1 MQQKIIFKS
10 KGLNCSG
17 LFYLPD
23 NYSATDD
30 VKLPA
35 IAMAHGMGTTKE
47 VGLPQFAERF
57 ADAGFAVLIFDFR
70 NLGESEGTPRG
81 QIFAEDQQ
89 EDYRNAITW
98 LQLQSQIDPER
109 IGVWGFSFSGGHVL
123 QIAAFDR
130 RIKCVVAQVPAVS
143 GFLAAQRSNTP
154 SDLYGVGMMLSQDRI
169 RRYETGEVNY
179 LPFVA
184 PPGQPCFFP
193 SSEEAREFFEA
204 AQVASEGRF
213 ENRITFESLERL
225 SYFEPAVRID
235 AISPTPLRMI
245 LAKKD
250 FLVPTD
256 IALAAY
262 ARAHEPKSLV
272 FLEGGH
278 LGKSEGEDFE
288 TASAAARDWFVQWL
302 KPSNAA
308 AQTYDPHSEYLGK
321 SNLESFEIN
330 MRLSLTGIG
339 AELKSEDGYAKVER
353 LISGGPAQLS
363 GKVTVGDRIAAVGQG
378 KDSFVDVV
386 DMKIDKVV
394 ELIRGK
400 KGSVVRLM
408 IVPANSADP
417 SKRKIVELVRDDVKL
432 TEQEAKAELIEKD
445 LPDGTVKL
453 PVVDGIPQISVQE
466 LKRKLDAKEDVFVL
480 DVREPHEH
488 RIVNLGTSLIPV
500 GDIERRASELADKKN
515 SEIVVYCKVGVRSQK
530 AALALKQAGFTNIS
544 NLTGGILAWAE
555 KIDPSM
561 EKH

>member
-1 MQQKIIFKS
+1 MQQKIVFKS

-23 NYSATDD
+23 NYSATEG
-30 VKLPA
+30 KQLPT
-35 IAMAHGMGTTKE
+35 IAMAHGIGTLKE
-47 VGLPQFAERF
+47 MGLPQYAERF
-57 ADAGFAVLIFDFR
+57 ADAGFAVLLFDFR
-70 NLGESEGTPRG
+70 NLGESEGTPRE
-81 QIFAEDQQ
+81 QVFAEDQQ

-98 LQLQSQIDPER
+98 LQLQPQIDPER

-123 QIAAFDR
+123 QVAAFDR

-143 GFLAAQRSNTP
+143 GFLVAQRSNTP

-193 SSEEAREFFEA
+193 SSEEAREFFAA

-250 FLVPTD
+250 FFIPMD
-256 IALAAY
+256 IALDAY

-278 LGKSEGEDFE
+278 LGKSEGDDFE

-302 KPSNAA
+302 KPCNVEAA
-308 AQTYDPHSEYLGK
+308 H
-321 SNLESFEIN
+321 
-330 MRLSLTGIG
+330 R
-339 AELKSEDGYAKVER
+339 
-353 LISGGPAQLS
+353 
-363 GKVTVGDRIAAVGQG
+363 
-378 KDSFVDVV
+378 
-386 DMKIDKVV
+386 
-394 ELIRGK
+394 
-400 KGSVVRLM
+400 
-408 IVPANSADP
+408 
-417 SKRKIVELVRDDVKL
+417 
-432 TEQEAKAELIEKD
+432 
-445 LPDGTVKL
+445 

-480 DVREPHEH
+480 DAREPHEH
-488 RIVNLGTSLIPV
+488 KIANLGAPLIPV

-515 SEIVVYCKVGVRSQK
+515 SEIIVYCKAGVRSQK
-530 AALALKQAGFTNIS
+530 AALALKQAGFTNVS

-561 EKH
+561 PKY

>member
-1 MQQKIIFKS
+1 MQQKVVFKS

-17 LFYLPD
+17 LFYRPD

-47 VGLPQFAERF
+47 MGLPQFAERF
-57 ADAGFAVLIFDFR
+57 ADAGFAVLLFDFR

-98 LQLQSQIDPER
+98 LQLQPHIDPER
-109 IGVWGFSFSGGHVL
+109 IGVWGFSFAGGHVL
-123 QIAAFDR
+123 QVAAFDR

-154 SDLYGVGMMLSQDRI
+154 LELDGIRMMLSKDRI
-169 RRYETGEVNY
+169 QRYETGEVNY

-193 SSEEAREFFEA
+193 SNEAREFFEA
-204 AQVASEGRF
+204 TQGASEGRF

-235 AISPTPLRMI
+235 AIAPTPLRMV

-250 FLVPTD
+250 FLIPTD

-278 LGKSEGEDFE
+278 LGKSEGDDFE

-302 KPSNAA
+302 KPSN
-308 AQTYDPHSEYLGK
+308 
-321 SNLESFEIN
+321 
-330 MRLSLTGIG
+330 
-339 AELKSEDGYAKVER
+339 VE
-353 LISGGPAQLS
+353 A
-363 GKVTVGDRIAAVGQG
+363 
-378 KDSFVDVV
+378 FH
-386 DMKIDKVV
+386 
-394 ELIRGK
+394 
-400 KGSVVRLM
+400 
-408 IVPANSADP
+408 
-417 SKRKIVELVRDDVKL
+417 
-432 TEQEAKAELIEKD
+432 
-445 LPDGTVKL
+445 L

-480 DVREPHEH
+480 DVREPHEYQ
-488 RIVNLGTSLIPV
+488 IVNLGAPLIPV

-515 SEIVVYCKVGVRSQK
+515 SEIVVYCKAGVRSQK
-530 AALALKQAGFTNIS
+530 AALALKQAGFTNVS

-561 EKH
+561 PKS

>member
-1 MQQKIIFKS
+1 
-10 KGLNCSG
+10 
-17 LFYLPD
+17 
-23 NYSATDD
+23 
-30 VKLPA
+30 
-35 IAMAHGMGTTKE
+35 MGTTKE
-47 VGLPQFAERF
+47 MGLPQFAERF
-57 ADAGFAVLIFDFR
+57 ADAGFAVLLFDFR

-98 LQLQSQIDPER
+98 LQLQPQIDPER

-154 SDLYGVGMMLSQDRI
+154 LELDGVRMMLSKDRI
-169 RRYETGEVNY
+169 QRYKTGEVNY

-193 SSEEAREFFEA
+193 SSEAQEFFKA
-204 AQVASEGRF
+204 TQGTSEGRF

-235 AISPTPLRMI
+235 AIAPTPLRMV

-250 FLVPTD
+250 IEIPSD

-278 LGKSEGEDFE
+278 LGKSEGDDFE

-302 KPSNAA
+302 KPSN
-308 AQTYDPHSEYLGK
+308 
-321 SNLESFEIN
+321 
-330 MRLSLTGIG
+330 
-339 AELKSEDGYAKVER
+339 VEASHR
-353 LISGGPAQLS
+353 
-363 GKVTVGDRIAAVGQG
+363 
-378 KDSFVDVV
+378 
-386 DMKIDKVV
+386 
-394 ELIRGK
+394 
-400 KGSVVRLM
+400 
-408 IVPANSADP
+408 
-417 SKRKIVELVRDDVKL
+417 
-432 TEQEAKAELIEKD
+432 
-445 LPDGTVKL
+445 

-488 RIVNLGTSLIPV
+488 KIENLGAPLIPV

-515 SEIVVYCKVGVRSQK
+515 SEIVVYCKAGVRSQK
-530 AALALKQAGFTNIS
+530 AALALKQAGFKNIS
-544 NLTGGILAWAE
+544 NLAGGILAWAE

-561 EKH
+561 PTY

>member
-1 MQQKIIFKS
+1 MKLLQIAKLPRARVDNQQKQTGGTMNAKNQEQKKENKRRAHMQQKIIFKS
-10 KGLNCSG
+10 KGLNCSA

-98 LQLQSQIDPER
+98 LQLQPQIDPKR

-123 QIAAFDR
+123 QLAAFDR

-213 ENRITFESLERL
+213 ENRITFEPLERL
-225 SYFEPAVRID
+225 SY
-235 AISPTPLRMI
+235 
-245 LAKKD
+245 
-250 FLVPTD
+250 
-256 IALAAY
+256 
-262 ARAHEPKSLV
+262 
-272 FLEGGH
+272 
-278 LGKSEGEDFE
+278 
-288 TASAAARDWFVQWL
+288 
-302 KPSNAA
+302 
-308 AQTYDPHSEYLGK
+308 
-321 SNLESFEIN
+321 
-330 MRLSLTGIG
+330 
-339 AELKSEDGYAKVER
+339 
-353 LISGGPAQLS
+353 
-363 GKVTVGDRIAAVGQG
+363 
-378 KDSFVDVV
+378 
-386 DMKIDKVV
+386 
-394 ELIRGK
+394 
-400 KGSVVRLM
+400 
-408 IVPANSADP
+408 
-417 SKRKIVELVRDDVKL
+417 
-432 TEQEAKAELIEKD
+432 
-445 LPDGTVKL
+445 
-453 PVVDGIPQISVQE
+453 
-466 LKRKLDAKEDVFVL
+466 
-480 DVREPHEH
+480 
-488 RIVNLGTSLIPV
+488 
-500 GDIERRASELADKKN
+500 
-515 SEIVVYCKVGVRSQK
+515 
-530 AALALKQAGFTNIS
+530 
-544 NLTGGILAWAE
+544 
-555 KIDPSM
+555 
-561 EKH
+561 

>member
-98 LQLQSQIDPER
+98 LQLQPQIDPER

-123 QIAAFDR
+123 QVAAFDR
-130 RIKCVVAQVPAVS
+130 RIKCVVSQVPAVS
-143 GFLAAQRSNTP
+143 GFLLAQRSNTP

-250 FLVPTD
+250 FFIPMD
-256 IALAAY
+256 IALDAY

-278 LGKSEGEDFE
+278 LGKSEGDDFE

-302 KPSNAA
+302 KPCNVEAA
-308 AQTYDPHSEYLGK
+308 H
-321 SNLESFEIN
+321 
-330 MRLSLTGIG
+330 R
-339 AELKSEDGYAKVER
+339 
-353 LISGGPAQLS
+353 
-363 GKVTVGDRIAAVGQG
+363 
-378 KDSFVDVV
+378 
-386 DMKIDKVV
+386 
-394 ELIRGK
+394 
-400 KGSVVRLM
+400 
-408 IVPANSADP
+408 
-417 SKRKIVELVRDDVKL
+417 
-432 TEQEAKAELIEKD
+432 
-445 LPDGTVKL
+445 

-488 RIVNLGTSLIPV
+488 KIANLGAPLIPV

-515 SEIVVYCKVGVRSQK
+515 SEIIVYCKAGVRSQK
-530 AALALKQAGFTNIS
+530 AALALKQGGFTNVS
-544 NLTGGILAWAE
+544 NLTGGILAWVE

-561 EKH
+561 PMS

>member
-1 MQQKIIFKS
+1 MQQKVVFKS

-23 NYSATDD
+23 SLCTATDD

-98 LQLQSQIDPER
+98 MQLQPEIDPER

-130 RIKCVVAQVPAVS
+130 RIKCVVSQVPAVS

-154 SDLYGVGMMLSQDRI
+154 SDLYGVAMMLSQDRI
-169 RRYETGEVNY
+169 QRYQTGEVNY

-184 PPGQPCFFP
+184 PPGQPSFFP
-193 SSEEAREFFEA
+193 SSEEVREFFET

-250 FLVPTD
+250 FLIPPD

-302 KPSNAA
+302 KPSNA
-308 AQTYDPHSEYLGK
+308 
-321 SNLESFEIN
+321 
-330 MRLSLTGIG
+330 
-339 AELKSEDGYAKVER
+339 
-353 LISGGPAQLS
+353 
-363 GKVTVGDRIAAVGQG
+363 
-378 KDSFVDVV
+378 
-386 DMKIDKVV
+386 
-394 ELIRGK
+394 
-400 KGSVVRLM
+400 
-408 IVPANSADP
+408 
-417 SKRKIVELVRDDVKL
+417 
-432 TEQEAKAELIEKD
+432 EAFHR
-445 LPDGTVKL
+445 
-453 PVVDGIPQISVQE
+453 PVVDGIPQISVEE
-466 LKRKLDAKEDVFVL
+466 LKRKVDAKEDVYVV
-480 DVREPHEH
+480 DVREPHEYD
-488 RIVNLGTSLIPV
+488 IVNLGHIVDLGMPLIPV
-500 GDIERRASELADKKN
+500 GDIDRRASELAHRKN
-515 SEIVVYCKVGVRSQK
+515 SEIVLYCKAGVRSQK
-530 AALALKQAGFTNIS
+530 AALSLKQAGFTNVL

-561 EKH
+561 PKY

>member
-1 MQQKIIFKS
+1 MQQKVVFKS

-23 NYSATDD
+23 NFYSATDD
-30 VKLPA
+30 MKLPA

-47 VGLPQFAERF
+47 VGLPQYAERF
-57 ADAGFAVLIFDFR
+57 APAGFAVLLFDFR

-98 LQLQSQIDPER
+98 LQLQPQIDPER

-123 QIAAFDR
+123 QVAAFDR

-143 GFLAAQRSNTP
+143 GFLVAQRSNTP
-154 SDLYGVGMMLSQDRI
+154 SDLYGVGMMLSRDRI

-250 FLVPTD
+250 FLVPSD
-256 IALAAY
+256 IPLAAY

-278 LGKSEGEDFE
+278 LGKSEGDDFE

-302 KPSNAA
+302 KPCNVEADLRA
-308 AQTYDPHSEYLGK
+308 
-321 SNLESFEIN
+321 
-330 MRLSLTGIG
+330 G
-339 AELKSEDGYAKVER
+339 AETEAGCEGRR
-353 LISGGPAQLS
+353 LRP
-363 GKVTVGDRIAAVGQG
+363 RRPRAA
-378 KDSFVDVV
+378 
-386 DMKIDKVV
+386 
-394 ELIRGK
+394 
-400 KGSVVRLM
+400 
-408 IVPANSADP
+408 
-417 SKRKIVELVRDDVKL
+417 
-432 TEQEAKAELIEKD
+432 
-445 LPDGTVKL
+445 
-453 PVVDGIPQISVQE
+453 
-466 LKRKLDAKEDVFVL
+466 
-480 DVREPHEH
+480 
-488 RIVNLGTSLIPV
+488 
-500 GDIERRASELADKKN
+500 
-515 SEIVVYCKVGVRSQK
+515 
-530 AALALKQAGFTNIS
+530 
-544 NLTGGILAWAE
+544 
-555 KIDPSM
+555 
-561 EKH
+561 